1 MFPVPSRSPFR
12 KAACHAIHNGL
23 TVLDETHHL
32 YHGEKVAFGVI
43 VQLVLENAP
52 MDELDMIIDYCQM
65 VGLPTCLADLGVEEL
80 TKDRLM
86 KVAEGACAPGET
98 IHNMPFAVTPDMVAA
113 AILAADKLSGRYG
126 DEA

>member
-1 MFPVPSRSPFR
+1 
-12 KAACHAIHNGL
+12 
-23 TVLDETHHL
+23 
-32 YHGEKVAFGVI
+32 
-43 VQLVLENAP
+43 
-52 MDELDMIIDYCQM
+52 MIIDYCQM

-113 AILAADKLSGRYG
+113 AILAADKLGGRYG